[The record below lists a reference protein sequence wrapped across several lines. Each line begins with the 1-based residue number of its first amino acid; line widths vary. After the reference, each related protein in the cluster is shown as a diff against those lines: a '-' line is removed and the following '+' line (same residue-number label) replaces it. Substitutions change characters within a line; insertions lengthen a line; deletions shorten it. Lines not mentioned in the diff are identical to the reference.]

1 MLFFLLNSAMISS
14 YGANY
19 IVLGEE
25 NFYMAKT
32 NNSQKKSTKNSTKKT
47 TAKSTKR
54 VANAKK
60 SANTKSVKKPVVK
73 EVDKP
78 KVEEVKVEHI
88 KPEIKKVNPRKATK
102 EGFISKTKNTI
113 QKNWEERKEFV
124 VACIIIAILAIIIIL
139 LALCKRIPKTKNG
152 EEVLASVD
160 GLTVTSD
167 KLYQDLKNQYGTT
180 NVINMIDEYIANDYV
195 KKLTKDDEKY
205 VDQVVDYYKQY
216 AEYYGASFEDFLSQ
230 YVGIQGVTNEK
241 EFRAYVTKDYK
252 KTLAVKKY
260 LGTTF
265 SEEELKKEFN
275 ENYKEKLTVRHI
287 LIEVNDETTEEDAK
301 KKAED
306 LINQLNEVKD
316 DADALEKKFKD
327 LAYDNSDDKATYED
341 GGLFKD
347 FSKSGVDEAFYNASK
362 DLKKGE
368 YTSSP
373 VKSQYGY
380 HVILKVSS
388 KTNKY
393 KDVKETIKKDLAEK
407 KLNEDSTLQVKSW
420 DKLRKKY
427 KLKINDSDVE
437 KAYKKTI
444 SDGSK
449 KAEEKTDSKNEKTE
463 DANDSNTNEKTE
475 DANDE
480 SSEE

>member
-1 MLFFLLNSAMISS
+1 
-14 YGANY
+14 
-19 IVLGEE
+19 
-25 NFYMAKT
+25 MAKT
-32 NNSQKKSTKNSTKKT
+32 NNSQKKSTKTSTKKT
-47 TAKSTKR
+47 TAKNTKK
-54 VANAKK
+54 VATAKK
-60 SANTKSVKKPVVK
+60 NANTKSVKKPVVK
-73 EVDKP
+73 EVAKA
-78 KVEEVKVEHI
+78 KVEEVKVEEVKVEPV
-88 KPEIKKVNPRKATK
+88 KPEIKKVNPRKATNG
-102 EGFISKTKNTI
+102 GFISKTKNTI
-113 QKNWEERKEFV
+113 QKNWKERREFV
-124 VACIIIAILAIIIIL
+124 VACIIIAILALIIVL

-260 LGTTF
+260 VASTIK
-265 SEEELKKEFN
+265 EEELKKEYN
-275 ENYKEKLTVRHI
+275 ENYKEKMTVRHI
-287 LIEVNDETTEEDAK
+287 LIEVNDETSEEDAK

-306 LINQLNEVKD
+306 LIGQLNEVKD

-327 LAYDNSDDKATYED
+327 LAYDNSDDKASYED

-347 FSKSGVDEAFYNASK
+347 FSKSGVDEAFYNAAK

-380 HVILKVSS
+380 HIILKVSS

-393 KDVKETIKKDLAEK
+393 KDVKETIKKNLAEK

-427 KLKINDSDVE
+427 KLKINDTDVE
-437 KAYKKTI
+437 KAYKKTV

-449 KAEEKTDSKNEKTE
+449 KEENKATE
-463 DANDSNTNEKTE
+463 NKEENK
-475 DANDE
+475 E
-480 SSEE
+480 SSENTEETTEKSSEE

>member
-1 MLFFLLNSAMISS
+1 MLFFLLNSAMINS
-14 YGANY
+14 YGAYY

-32 NNSQKKSTKNSTKKT
+32 NNGQRKGTKNSTKKT
-47 TAKSTKR
+47 TAKNTNR
-54 VANAKK
+54 NAAAKK
-60 SANTKSVKKPVVK
+60 NANTKSVNKPVVK
-73 EVDKP
+73 EVVET
-78 KVEEVKVEHI
+78 KVEEVKVEKV
-88 KPEIKKVNPRKATK
+88 KPEIKKENFRKSTNG
-102 EGFISKTKNTI
+102 GFVSKTKNTI
-113 QKNWEERKEFV
+113 QRNWMERKEFV
-124 VACIIIAILAIIIIL
+124 VACIIIAILALIIVL

-167 KLYQDLKNQYGTT
+167 KLYQDLKNQYGST

-260 LGTTF
+260 VASTIK
-265 SEEELKKEFN
+265 EEELKKEYN
-275 ENYKEKLTVRHI
+275 ENYKEKMTVRHI
-287 LIEVNDETTEEDAK
+287 LIEVNDETSEEDAK

-327 LAYDNSDDKATYED
+327 LAYDNSDDKGTYED

-347 FSKSGVDEAFYNASK
+347 FSKSGVDEAFYNAAK

-368 YTSSP
+368 YTSEP

-427 KLKINDSDVE
+427 KLKINDTDVE
-437 KAYKKTI
+437 KAYKKTV

-449 KAEEKTDSKNEKTE
+449 KEETKSSESKSKESEKTDEAKE
-463 DANDSNTNEKTE
+463 D
-475 DANDE
+475 

>member
-1 MLFFLLNSAMISS
+1 
-14 YGANY
+14 
-19 IVLGEE
+19 
-25 NFYMAKT
+25 MAKT

-54 VANAKK
+54 VANTKK

-88 KPEIKKVNPRKATK
+88 KPEIKKVNPRKTTK

-393 KDVKETIKKDLAEK
+393 KDVKESIKKDLAEK
-407 KLNEDSTLQVKSW
+407 KINEDSTLQVKTW

-449 KAEEKTDSKNEKTE
+449 KAEEKTDSKNKKTE

>member
-1 MLFFLLNSAMISS
+1 MLFFLLNSAMINS
-14 YGANY
+14 YGAYY

-32 NNSQKKSTKNSTKKT
+32 NNGQRKGTKTSTKKT
-47 TAKSTKR
+47 TAKNTNR
-54 VANAKK
+54 NAAAKK

-73 EVDKP
+73 EVVET
-78 KVEEVKVEHI
+78 KVEEVKVEKV
-88 KPEIKKVNPRKATK
+88 KPEIKKENFRKTTN
-102 EGFISKTKNTI
+102 GSFVSKTKNTI
-113 QKNWEERKEFV
+113 QKNWKERREFV
-124 VACIIIAILAIIIIL
+124 VACIIIAILALIIVL

-260 LGTTF
+260 VASTIK
-265 SEEELKKEFN
+265 EEELKKEYN
-275 ENYKEKLTVRHI
+275 ENYKEKMTVRHI
-287 LIEVNDETTEEDAK
+287 LIEVNDDTSEEDAK

-327 LAYDNSDDKATYED
+327 LAYDNSDDKGTYED

-347 FSKSGVDEAFYNASK
+347 FSKSGVDEAFYNAAK

-368 YTSSP
+368 YTSEP

-393 KDVKETIKKDLAEK
+393 KDVKETIQKDLAEK

-427 KLKINDSDVE
+427 KLKINDTDVE
-437 KAYKKTI
+437 KAYKKTV
-444 SDGSK
+444 SSGSK
-449 KAEEKTDSKNEKTE
+449 KEETKSSESNADSKSEESEKTDEAKE
-463 DANDSNTNEKTE
+463 D
-475 DANDE
+475 

>member
-1 MLFFLLNSAMISS
+1 MLFFLLNSAMINS
-14 YGANY
+14 YGAYY

-32 NNSQKKSTKNSTKKT
+32 NNSQKKGTKTSTKKT
-47 TAKSTKR
+47 TAKNTKK
-54 VANAKK
+54 VATAKK
-60 SANTKSVKKPVVK
+60 NANTKSVKKPVVK
-73 EVDKP
+73 EVVET
-78 KVEEVKVEHI
+78 KVEEVKVEKV
-88 KPEIKKVNPRKATK
+88 KPEIKKENFRKTTN
-102 EGFISKTKNTI
+102 GSFVSKTKNTI
-113 QKNWEERKEFV
+113 QKNWKERKEFV
-124 VACIIIAILAIIIIL
+124 VACIIIAILALIIVL

-260 LGTTF
+260 VASTIK
-265 SEEELKKEFN
+265 EEELKKEYN
-275 ENYKEKLTVRHI
+275 ENYKEKMTVRHI
-287 LIEVNDETTEEDAK
+287 LIEVNDDTSEEDAK

-327 LAYDNSDDKATYED
+327 LAYDNSDDKGTYED

-347 FSKSGVDEAFYNASK
+347 FSKSGVDEAFYNAAK

-368 YTSSP
+368 YTSEP

-427 KLKINDSDVE
+427 KLKINDTDVE
-437 KAYKKTI
+437 KAYKKTV
-444 SDGSK
+444 SNGSK
-449 KAEEKTDSKNEKTE
+449 KEENKSSESNADSKSEDSEKTDDAKE
-463 DANDSNTNEKTE
+463 D
-475 DANDE
+475 

>member
-1 MLFFLLNSAMISS
+1 
-14 YGANY
+14 
-19 IVLGEE
+19 
-25 NFYMAKT
+25 MAKT
-32 NNSQKKSTKNSTKKT
+32 NNGQKKSTKTSTKKT
-47 TAKSTKR
+47 TAKNTKK
-54 VANAKK
+54 VATAKK
-60 SANTKSVKKPVVK
+60 STNAKSVKKPVVK
-73 EVDKP
+73 KEVANAKAETM
-78 KVEEVKVEHI
+78 VEEVKVENV
-88 KPEIKKVNPRKATK
+88 KPEVTKFNPRKDRKATK
-102 EGFISKTKNTI
+102 KGFVSKTKNTI
-113 QKNWEERKEFV
+113 QRNWEERREFV
-124 VACIIIAILAIIIIL
+124 IACIIIVILAIIIVL

-160 GLTVTSD
+160 GYTITSD
-167 KLYQDLKNQYGTT
+167 KLYQDLKDQYGTT
-180 NVINMIDEYIANDYV
+180 NIINMIDEYIANDYV

-216 AEYYGASFEDFLSQ
+216 AEYYGATFEDFLSQ

-241 EFRAYVTKDYK
+241 EFREYVTKDYK

-260 LGTTF
+260 VASTI

-287 LIEVNDETTEEDAK
+287 LIEVNDETSEEDAK

-316 DADALEKKFKD
+316 DADKLEKKFKD

-368 YTSSP
+368 YTNVP

-393 KDVKETIKKDLAEK
+393 KDIKETIKKDLAEK

-427 KLKINDSDVE
+427 KLKINDTDVE
-437 KAYKKTI
+437 KAYKKTV

-449 KAEEKTDSKNEKTE
+449 KEEEKTDSSSSESEATESNENTTE
-463 DANDSNTNEKTE
+463 
-475 DANDE
+475 E
-480 SSEE
+480 SSEESSEE

>member
-1 MLFFLLNSAMISS
+1 
-14 YGANY
+14 
-19 IVLGEE
+19 
-25 NFYMAKT
+25 MAKT
-32 NNSQKKSTKNSTKKT
+32 NNGQRKSTKTSTKKT
-47 TAKSTKR
+47 TAKNTKK
-54 VANAKK
+54 VATAKK

-73 EVDKP
+73 KVVETN
-78 KVEEVKVEHI
+78 VEEVKVEKV
-88 KPEIKKVNPRKATK
+88 KPEIKKENFRKTTN
-102 EGFISKTKNTI
+102 GSFVSKTKNTI
-113 QKNWEERKEFV
+113 QRNWMERREVV
-124 VACIIIAILAIIIIL
+124 VACIIIAILALIIVL

-160 GLTVTSD
+160 GLTITSD
-167 KLYQDLKNQYGTT
+167 KLYQDLKNQYGST

-260 LGTTF
+260 VASTIK
-265 SEEELKKEFN
+265 EEELKKEYN
-275 ENYKEKLTVRHI
+275 ENYKEKMTVRHI
-287 LIEVNDETTEEDAK
+287 LIEVNDDTSEEDAK

-327 LAYDNSDDKATYED
+327 LAYDNSDDKGTYED

-347 FSKSGVDEAFYNASK
+347 FSKSGVDEAFYNAAK

-368 YTSSP
+368 YTSEP

-427 KLKINDSDVE
+427 KLKINDTDVE
-437 KAYKKTI
+437 KAYKKTV
-444 SDGSK
+444 SNGSK
-449 KAEEKTDSKNEKTE
+449 KEENKSSESNADSKSEESEKTDDAKEDSSKE
-463 DANDSNTNEKTE
+463 
-475 DANDE
+475 
-480 SSEE
+480 

>member
-1 MLFFLLNSAMISS
+1 
-14 YGANY
+14 
-19 IVLGEE
+19 
-25 NFYMAKT
+25 MAKT
-32 NNSQKKSTKNSTKKT
+32 NNGQKKSTKTSTKKT
-47 TAKSTKR
+47 TAKSTKK
-54 VANAKK
+54 VATAKK
-60 SANTKSVKKPVVK
+60 SANTKSVKTPVVK
-73 EVDKP
+73 KEVAKP
-78 KVEEVKVEHI
+78 NVEEVKVEVV
-88 KPEIKKVNPRKATK
+88 KPEIKKVNTRKATK
-102 EGFISKTKNTI
+102 EGFVSRTKNTI
-113 QKNWEERKEFV
+113 QRNWKERKEFV
-124 VACIIIAILAIIIIL
+124 VACIIIAILALIIVL
-139 LALCKRIPKTKNG
+139 LAICKRIPKTKNG

-195 KKLTKDDEKY
+195 KKLTKDDEAY
-205 VDQVVDYYKQY
+205 IDQVVDYYKQY

-230 YVGIQGVTNEK
+230 YVGIQGVTTEK

-287 LIEVNDETTEEDAK
+287 LIEVNDQTTEEDAK

-306 LINQLNEVKD
+306 LIGQLNEVKD

-368 YTSSP
+368 YTAEP

-380 HVILKVSS
+380 HIILKVSS

-407 KLNEDSTLQVKSW
+407 KLNEDSTLQVKTW

-427 KLKINDSDVE
+427 KLKINDTDVE
-437 KAYKKTI
+437 KAYKKTV

-449 KAEEKTDSKNEKTE
+449 KTEEKTEGKTE
-463 DANDSNTNEKTE
+463 SKEENKEASETTEQKTE
-475 DANDE
+475 E

>member
-1 MLFFLLNSAMISS
+1 
-14 YGANY
+14 
-19 IVLGEE
+19 
-25 NFYMAKT
+25 MAKT
-32 NNSQKKSTKNSTKKT
+32 NNSQKKGTKTSTKKT
-47 TAKSTKR
+47 TAKNTKK
-54 VANAKK
+54 VATAKK
-60 SANTKSVKKPVVK
+60 NANTKSVKKPVVK
-73 EVDKP
+73 EVVET
-78 KVEEVKVEHI
+78 KVEEVKVEKV
-88 KPEIKKVNPRKATK
+88 KPEIKKENFRKTTN
-102 EGFISKTKNTI
+102 GSFVSKTKNTI
-113 QKNWEERKEFV
+113 QKNWKERKEFV
-124 VACIIIAILAIIIIL
+124 VACIIIAILALIIVL

-260 LGTTF
+260 VASTIK
-265 SEEELKKEFN
+265 EEELKKEYN
-275 ENYKEKLTVRHI
+275 ENYKEKMTVRHI
-287 LIEVNDETTEEDAK
+287 LIEVNDDTSEEDAK

-327 LAYDNSDDKATYED
+327 LAYDNSDDKGTYED

-347 FSKSGVDEAFYNASK
+347 FSKSGVDEAFYNAAK

-368 YTSSP
+368 YTSEP

-427 KLKINDSDVE
+427 KLKINDTDVE
-437 KAYKKTI
+437 KAYKKTV
-444 SDGSK
+444 SNGSK
-449 KAEEKTDSKNEKTE
+449 KEENKSSESNADSKSEDSEKTDDAKE
-463 DANDSNTNEKTE
+463 D
-475 DANDE
+475 

>member
-1 MLFFLLNSAMISS
+1 
-14 YGANY
+14 
-19 IVLGEE
+19 
-25 NFYMAKT
+25 
-32 NNSQKKSTKNSTKKT
+32 
-47 TAKSTKR
+47 
-54 VANAKK
+54 
-60 SANTKSVKKPVVK
+60 
-73 EVDKP
+73 
-78 KVEEVKVEHI
+78 
-88 KPEIKKVNPRKATK
+88 
-102 EGFISKTKNTI
+102 
-113 QKNWEERKEFV
+113 
-124 VACIIIAILAIIIIL
+124 
-139 LALCKRIPKTKNG
+139 
-152 EEVLASVD
+152 
-160 GLTVTSD
+160 
-167 KLYQDLKNQYGTT
+167 
-180 NVINMIDEYIANDYV
+180 MIDEYIANDYV
-195 KKLTKDDEKY
+195 KKLTKDDEAY
-205 VDQVVDYYKQY
+205 IDQVVDYYKQY

-230 YVGIQGVTNEK
+230 YVGIQGVTTEK

-287 LIEVNDETTEEDAK
+287 LIEVNDQTTEEDAK

-306 LINQLNEVKD
+306 LIGQLNEVKD

-368 YTSSP
+368 YTAEP

-380 HVILKVSS
+380 HIILKVSS

-407 KLNEDSTLQVKSW
+407 KLNEDSTLQVKTW

-427 KLKINDSDVE
+427 KLKINDTDVE
-437 KAYKKTI
+437 KAYKKTV

-449 KAEEKTDSKNEKTE
+449 KTEEKTEGKTE
-463 DANDSNTNEKTE
+463 SKEENKEASETTEQKTE
-475 DANDE
+475 E

>member
-1 MLFFLLNSAMISS
+1 MLFFLLFSAMINS
-14 YGANY
+14 YGAYY

-25 NFYMAKT
+25 IFYMAKT
-32 NNSQKKSTKNSTKKT
+32 NNSQRKSTKNSTRKT
-47 TAKSTKR
+47 TAKNTKR
-54 VANAKK
+54 VATAKK
-60 SANTKSVKKPVVK
+60 STNTKSVNKPVVK
-73 EVDKP
+73 KVEKEVVP
-78 KVEEVKVEHI
+78 EVKVEEVK
-88 KPEIKKVNPRKATK
+88 PEIIKTSRPKSTRND
-102 EGFISKTKNTI
+102 GFVSKTKKNI
-113 QKNWEERKEFV
+113 LKNWEERREFV
-124 VACIIIAILAIIIIL
+124 IACIIIAILAVIIVL

-205 VDQVVDYYKQY
+205 VNQVVDYYKQY

-260 LGTTF
+260 IGSTI

-287 LIEVNDETTEEDAK
+287 LIEVNDETSEEDAK

-316 DADALEKKFKD
+316 DADKLEKKFKD
-327 LAYDNSDDKATYED
+327 LAYDNSDDKASYED

-362 DLKKGE
+362 KLKKGE
-368 YTSSP
+368 YTAEP

-427 KLKINDSDVE
+427 KLKINDTDVE
-437 KAYKKTI
+437 KAYKKTVN
-444 SDGSK
+444 DGSK
-449 KAEEKTDSKNEKTE
+449 KEEEKTEET
-463 DANDSNTNEKTE
+463 
-475 DANDE
+475 

>member
-1 MLFFLLNSAMISS
+1 
-14 YGANY
+14 
-19 IVLGEE
+19 
-25 NFYMAKT
+25 MAKT
-32 NNSQKKSTKNSTKKT
+32 NNGQRKGTKTSTKKT
-47 TAKSTKR
+47 TAKNTNRS
-54 VANAKK
+54 AAAKK
-60 SANTKSVKKPVVK
+60 NANTKSVKKPVVK
-73 EVDKP
+73 EVAKA
-78 KVEEVKVEHI
+78 KVEEVKVEEVKVEPV
-88 KPEIKKVNPRKATK
+88 KPEIKKVKPRKATNG
-102 EGFISKTKNTI
+102 GFISKTKNTI
-113 QKNWEERKEFV
+113 QKNWKERREFV
-124 VACIIIAILAIIIIL
+124 VACIIIAILALIIVL

-260 LGTTF
+260 IASTIK
-265 SEEELKKEFN
+265 EEELKKEYN
-275 ENYKEKLTVRHI
+275 ENYKEKMTVRHI
-287 LIEVNDETTEEDAK
+287 LIEVNDETSEEDAK

-306 LINQLNEVKD
+306 LIGQLNEVKD

-327 LAYDNSDDKATYED
+327 LAYDNSDDKASYED

-368 YTSSP
+368 YTKEP

-427 KLKINDSDVE
+427 KLKINDTDVE
-437 KAYKKTI
+437 KAYKKTV

-449 KAEEKTDSKNEKTE
+449 KEEEKTDNKEENKETSENTKKT
-463 DANDSNTNEKTE
+463 TE
-475 DANDE
+475 E

>member
-1 MLFFLLNSAMISS
+1 
-14 YGANY
+14 
-19 IVLGEE
+19 
-25 NFYMAKT
+25 MAKT
-32 NNSQKKSTKNSTKKT
+32 NNSQKKNGKSTKGSTKKT
-47 TAKSTKR
+47 PAKNTKK
-54 VANAKK
+54 VATVKKGANA
-60 SANTKSVKKPVVK
+60 NNKSVKKPEVK
-73 EVDKP
+73 
-78 KVEEVKVEHI
+78 KVEKVEVEEI
-88 KPEIKKVNPRKATK
+88 KVEAVKPEIKKIKPNKSTK
-102 EGFISKTKNTI
+102 QGFISKTKNNI
-113 QKNWEERKEFV
+113 LRNWEERKEFV
-124 VACIIIAILAIIIIL
+124 IACIIIAVLAIIIIL

-167 KLYQDLKNQYGTT
+167 KLYQDLKDQYGTT

-216 AEYYGASFEDFLSQ
+216 AEYYGSSFEDFLSQ

-241 EFRAYVTKDYK
+241 EFRKYVTKDYK

-260 LGTTF
+260 LGSTI
-265 SEEELKKEFN
+265 SEEELKKEFK
-275 ENYKEKLTVRHI
+275 ENYKEKMTVRHI
-287 LIEVNDETTEEDAK
+287 LIEVNDDTSEEDAK

-316 DADALEKKFKD
+316 DADKLEKKFKD

-347 FSKSGVDEAFYNASK
+347 FSKSGVDEAFYKASK
-362 DLKKGE
+362 DLKNGE
-368 YTSSP
+368 YTSTP

-388 KTNKY
+388 KSNKY

-407 KLNEDSTLQVKSW
+407 KLNEDSTLQVKYW

-427 KLKINDSDVE
+427 KLKINDTDVD

-444 SDGSK
+444 ADGSK
-449 KAEEKTDSKNEKTE
+449 KEEQKKENSEKSSEDTQKSSAE
-463 DANDSNTNEKTE
+463 NT
-475 DANDE
+475 E
-480 SSEE
+480 SSEQTENSSEE

>member
-1 MLFFLLNSAMISS
+1 MLFFLLNSAMINS

-32 NNSQKKSTKNSTKKT
+32 NNGQKRSTKTSTKKT
-47 TAKSTKR
+47 TAKNTKK
-54 VANAKK
+54 VATAKK

-78 KVEEVKVEHI
+78 KVEEVKIEHV
-88 KPEIKKVNPRKATK
+88 KPEVKKVNPRKSTR
-102 EGFISKTKNTI
+102 ESFISKTKNTI

-124 VACIIIAILAIIIIL
+124 IACIIIAILALIIVL

-152 EEVLASVD
+152 EEVLASVN

-265 SEEELKKEFN
+265 NEEELKKEFN

-287 LIEVNDETTEEDAK
+287 LIEVNDDTSEEDAK

-316 DADALEKKFKD
+316 DSEALEKKFKD

-347 FSKSGVDEAFYNASK
+347 LSKSGVDEAFYNASK

-368 YTSSP
+368 YTKEP

-380 HVILKVSS
+380 HIILKVSS

-407 KLNEDSTLQVKSW
+407 KINEDSTLQVKTW

-427 KLKINDSDVE
+427 KLKINDTDVE

-449 KAEEKTDSKNEKTE
+449 KAEEKTDSKSKETE
-463 DANDSNTNEKTE
+463 DAKEDSTNEKSE
-475 DANDE
+475 DTKDE

>member
-14 YGANY
+14 YGAYY

-32 NNSQKKSTKNSTKKT
+32 NNGHKKGTKNSTKKT
-47 TAKSTKR
+47 TVKNTNRNAS
-54 VANAKK
+54 AKK

-73 EVDKP
+73 EVAEEVR
-78 KVEEVKVEHI
+78 VEEVKVEPV
-88 KPEIKKVNPRKATK
+88 KPEIKKVTPRYERKATN

-113 QKNWEERKEFV
+113 QKNWKERREFV
-124 VACIIIAILAIIIIL
+124 VACIIIAILVLIIVL

-260 LGTTF
+260 VASTIK
-265 SEEELKKEFN
+265 EEELKKEYN
-275 ENYKEKLTVRHI
+275 ENYKEKMTVRHI
-287 LIEVNDETTEEDAK
+287 LIEVNDETSEEDAK

-316 DADALEKKFKD
+316 DADKLEKKFKD
-327 LAYDNSDDKATYED
+327 LAYDNSDDKGTYED

-427 KLKINDSDVE
+427 KLKINDTDVE
-437 KAYKKTI
+437 KAYKKTVNN
-444 SDGSK
+444 GSK
-449 KAEEKTDSKNEKTE
+449 KEEEKTENKEENKESSESTE
-463 DANDSNTNEKTE
+463 ETKE
-475 DANDE
+475 E